1 MAYNNNS
8 WEGFDGSQIVY
19 DDAKEKKY
27 QRTIWLVL
35 AGV

>member
-19 DDAKEKKY
+19 DDAKKRNTNVPSGWY
-27 QRTIWLVL
+27 LL
-35 AGV
+35 